1 MEDCW
6 DEDPYFD
13 PEAYDRIQK
22 AKAKNASLVL
32 ALSYA
37 RDTFCGLGT
46 RKVKLQLNSWPR
58 NTKKL
63 NM

>member
-1 MEDCW
+1 MEDYW

-22 AKAKNASLVL
+22 AKAKNASLVR

-46 RKVKLQLNSWPR
+46 RKVKL
-58 NTKKL
+58 
-63 NM
+63 